1 MKERLKEALTLL
13 LLFGVFYVWLV
24 VGSVVQ
30 YG

>member
-13 LLFGVFYVWLV
+13 FLFGVFYVWLV
-24 VGSVVQ
+24 IGSVAY

>member
-1 MKERLKEALTLL
+1 MKETLKEALTLL

>member
-13 LLFGVFYVWLV
+13 LLFGVFYLWLV

>member
-1 MKERLKEALTLL
+1 MKETLKEALTLL

-24 VGSVVQ
+24 IGSVVH

>member
-24 VGSVVQ
+24 IGSV
-30 YG
+30 YGG

>member
-1 MKERLKEALTLL
+1 MKETIKEALTLL

-24 VGSVVQ
+24 IGSVVN